1 MRTVYEVAFV
11 VAAAGE
17 ALVVAA
23 VLWQAFK
30 HSSDDEPISTVL
42 TWALVAAIL
51 FVSAM
56 IPASL
61 VAGTFDE
68 VMELGTLLPYASAFG
83 LSTAGIIWLSR
94 RQVQA
99 GRLSG
104 PGAVAYLLPVAAG
117 VAAGAVGAL

>member
-1 MRTVYEVAFV
+1 MRTVYEAAFV

-17 ALVVAA
+17 VLVVAA
-23 VLWQAFK
+23 VLWQAVK
-30 HSSDDEPISTVL
+30 RTPDDEPISTVL
-42 TWALVAAIL
+42 TWALVAAVL

-61 VAGTFDE
+61 VAGTFGE

-94 RQVQA
+94 RRVQA
-99 GRLSG
+99 GRLLG
-104 PGAVAYLLPVAAG
+104 PGSAAYLLPIAAG
-117 VAAGAVGAL
+117 LAAGAVGAL

>member
-1 MRTVYEVAFV
+1 MRAVYEVAFV
-11 VAAAGE
+11 IAAAGE

-30 HSSDDEPISTVL
+30 RSSDDEPISTVL
-42 TWALVAAIL
+42 TWAVAAAIL

-68 VMELGTLLPYASAFG
+68 VKELGTLLPYASAFG

-94 RQVQA
+94 RPVQP
-99 GRLSG
+99 GRLLG
-104 PGAVAYLLPVAAG
+104 PGSAAYLLPIAAG

>member
-1 MRTVYEVAFV
+1 MRAVYEVAFV

-17 ALVVAA
+17 ALVVAT
-23 VLWQAFK
+23 VLWHAVK
-30 HSSDDEPISTVL
+30 RSPEDEPVSTVL
-42 TWALVAAIL
+42 TWAVAAAVL

-61 VAGTFDE
+61 VAGNFGE

-94 RQVQA
+94 RRVQS
-99 GRLSG
+99 GRLLG
-104 PGAVAYLLPVAAG
+104 PGSAAYLLPVVAG